1 MNEIST
7 DVIKHCQ
14 ALASLTRHY
23 NDEIISFTMMRGKT
37 EILFLVAPSA
47 ELLAKC
53 KNITS
58 ETMEEDAPN
67 ILTVRHTAEY
77 APDPDI
83 EFHWYEYKEMGAKI

>member
-1 MNEIST
+1 MNEISNE
-7 DVIKHCQ
+7 VIKHCQ

-23 NDEIISFTMMRGKT
+23 NDEIISFTIIHGRT
-37 EILFLVAPSA
+37 EILFMRAPSA
-47 ELLAKC
+47 ELLVKC

-77 APDPDI
+77 APDI
-83 EFHWYEYKEMGAKI
+83 ELHWYEYKEMNEKI

>member
-1 MNEIST
+1 MNEISN

-14 ALASLTRHY
+14 ALEVLTRLP
-23 NDEIISFTMMRGKT
+23 NSKLISITMMRGKT
-37 EILFLVAPSA
+37 EILFMGAPSA
-47 ELLAKC
+47 ELLVKC

-77 APDPDI
+77 SDDI
-83 EFHWYEYKEMGAKI
+83 ELHWYEYKPLEDRV